1 MPRRKTTSK
10 KTRRGG
16 NRIMSWARSGMQAA
30 KKHRLISKA
39 GSYLYDKY
47 GRKIMN
53 DRVSNPIA
61 RKVVEAGV
69 KAGLARLKQNGYGT
83 RRSGMGTRS
92 GHGTRRS
99 GMGRSGRGTRRSG
112 MGESLAVSN
121 TRMTY

>member
-16 NRIMSWARSGMQAA
+16 NRIMSWARNGINAA

-47 GRKIMN
+47 GRKMMQ
-53 DRVSNPIA
+53 DRVSNPMA

-83 RRSGMGTRS
+83 RRSGMGTRRS
-92 GHGTRRS
+92 GMGTRRS
-99 GMGRSGRGTRRSG
+99 GMGVRLSG
-112 MGESLAVSN
+112 MGE
-121 TRMTY
+121 RMKY

>member
-30 KKHRLISKA
+30 RKHHLISKA

-47 GRKIMN
+47 GRKMIK
-53 DRVSNPIA
+53 DKVSNPTA

-83 RRSGMGTRS
+83 RRSGMGTRRS
-92 GHGTRRS
+92 GMGTRLAGSGTRRS
-99 GMGRSGRGTRRSG
+99 GMGTR
-112 MGESLAVSN
+112 LK
-121 TRMTY
+121 Y